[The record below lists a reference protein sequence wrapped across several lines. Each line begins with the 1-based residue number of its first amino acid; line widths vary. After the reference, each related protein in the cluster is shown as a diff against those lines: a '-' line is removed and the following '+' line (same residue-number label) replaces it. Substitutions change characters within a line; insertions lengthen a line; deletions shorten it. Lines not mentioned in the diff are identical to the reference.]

1 MWYLEIAFY
10 FPNTVP
16 DFSTYLLVLLTLLL
30 EVENTHK
37 EKLIL
42 VDLKLVLFPFVEE
55 SHFNHVSQV
64 PYIVWCFILV
74 WPFVLE
80 LLSPT
85 GWQNTVFPEVNTP
98 QRERGGE
105 QPVPK
110 QRSNIHYVFYFS
122 ETLTICQDRQGLI
135 VHGAVSKLFSIP
147 LDGLSCVI
155 MLSFWQYSAAWQ
167 WQAIHNLWKKQ
178 TTGFSTDNWICWPIK
193 VYRSAVRCAD

>member
-1 MWYLEIAFY
+1 MHVILRNCLLLSKYC
-10 FPNTVP
+10 T
-16 DFSTYLLVLLTLLL
+16 FSTYLLVLLTLLL

-98 QRERGGE
+98 QREVE
-105 QPVPK
+105 NSLCQSSDPT
-110 QRSNIHYVFYFS
+110 FTMYF
-122 ETLTICQDRQGLI
+122 TFLR
-135 VHGAVSKLFSIP
+135 HWLFVRTGKGSFFVEP
-147 LDGLSCVI
+147 FLS
-155 MLSFWQYSAAWQ
+155 SFLY
-167 WQAIHNLWKKQ
+167 H
-178 TTGFSTDNWICWPIK
+178 
-193 VYRSAVRCAD
+193 